1 MRLNFSPQPH
11 KKKTKTLLENT
22 DISAAKHADLLF
34 VKTEDDGENDLAV
47 YCQREGIKH
56 VKFDKFSNV
65 LPVVDSIVKGTKTIQ
80 ELVQIS

>member
-1 MRLNFSPQPH
+1 MRLNC
-11 KKKTKTLLENT
+11 ENPNSFWKIT

-34 VKTEDDGENDLAV
+34 VKTELDGENDLAV

-56 VKFDKFSNV
+56 VVFDKFSDV

-80 ELVQIS
+80 EVVQAT

>member
-1 MRLNFSPQPH
+1 MSLLMRLNC
-11 KKKTKTLLENT
+11 KTKPFWVST

-34 VKTEDDGENDLAV
+34 VKTGLDGENDLSV

-56 VKFDKFSNV
+56 IVFDEFSKV

-80 ELVQIS
+80 EVVG

>member
-1 MRLNFSPQPH
+1 MLDAPQSA
-11 KKKTKTLLENT
+11 KKNLHFHLHLENT

-34 VKTEDDGENDLAV
+34 VKTEADGENDLAV

-56 VKFDKFSNV
+56 VVFDKFSSV

-80 ELVQIS
+80 EVV

>member
-1 MRLNFSPQPH
+1 MRLNR
-11 KKKTKTLLENT
+11 KTKPSGKHT

-34 VKTEDDGENDLAV
+34 VKTELDGENDLAV

-56 VKFDKFSNV
+56 LVFDEFSKV

-80 ELVQIS
+80 EVVHVA